1 MKSWIRP
8 VAAIATLTIVVDGF
22 MLLADTGPNLAL
34 VTALCV
40 VVGVALWFI
49 ADLVNSTVEIS
60 ELALL
65 PPSPPTHLTDRRVMR
80 LRSGLVYGRRD
91 ETSLEQLRAG
101 LVDLVDDQLGAV
113 YHIDRAQDPG
123 AARAVLGDQ
132 LFEFVSDPKAARGL
146 ERPQQLDRIVTLI
159 ERI

>member
-113 YHIDRAQDPG
+113 YQIDRAEDPG

>member
-1 MKSWIRP
+1 MRPWIRP
-8 VAAIATLTIVVDGF
+8 VAAIAALTVVVDGF
-22 MLLADTGPNLAL
+22 MLLADTGPDLAL

-49 ADLVNSTVEIS
+49 ADLINTTAEMS

-65 PPSPPTHLTDRRVMR
+65 PPDPPMHLTDRRVMR
-80 LRSGLVYGRRD
+80 LRSGLIYGRRD
-91 ETSLEQLRAG
+91 EISLERLRAG
-101 LVDLVDDQLGAV
+101 LVELVDDQLRAV
-113 YHIDRAQDPG
+113 HQIDRAEDPD
-123 AARAVLGDQ
+123 AARAVLGDL
-132 LFEFVSDPKAARGL
+132 LFAFVDDPNTARGL